1 MNHSQL
7 AKELVRGLRGR
18 RSQAALSRWLGFKT
32 NVVYTWESGR
42 SEPSIQQLFQLAAK
56 TGVHPKQA
64 LERFYRSRPAWLE
77 GAESLGRAQVAAL
90 LEQERGGVPVLKIA
104 RETGVSRHSLA
115 RYLRAEA
122 DMRLT
127 DFLRVLDYC
136 SRRLLDFVALWVDVN
151 QVPCA
156 AAAWRKQ
163 ELARRAAY
171 ERPWSHA
178 VLRYLELAR
187 RGPAAHNPH
196 AIAGCL
202 GIDVA
207 EVKSCLSLL
216 EQSGQIRRKGRQW
229 LTDRAESVELSADRD
244 AARKLAAW
252 WVSVAAERAQQPTG
266 MFAYNLCSV
275 ATKDLQRI
283 AQLQRDCLR
292 QIRAIV
298 AESKP
303 AERVALICVQV
314 FGLDGKL
321 QSEQRSWPVL
331 D

>member
-1 MNHSQL
+1 MDHPQL
-7 AKELVRGLRGR
+7 AKELVRSLRAG

-42 SEPSIQQLFQLAAK
+42 SEPSVQQLFQLAAK
-56 TGVHPKQA
+56 TGIHPKQA
-64 LERFYRSRPAWLE
+64 LQRFYRSVPPWL
-77 GAESLGRAQVAAL
+77 ATASALGRAEVAAL
-90 LEQERGGVPVLKIA
+90 LEQERGGVPVSQIA

-127 DFLRVLDYC
+127 DFLRVIDYC
-136 SRRLLDFVALWVDVN
+136 SRRLLDFIALWVDVGRL
-151 QVPCA
+151 PCA
-156 AAAWRKQ
+156 ASAWHKQ
-163 ELARRAAY
+163 ELARHAAY

-178 VLRYLELAR
+178 VLRYLELATVGPKAHR
-187 RGPAAHNPH
+187 PAA
-196 AIAGCL
+196 IASCL
-202 GIDVA
+202 GIEA
-207 EVKSCLSLL
+207 TEVERCLLLL
-216 EQSGQIRRKGRQW
+216 EQSGQIRRKGTRW
-229 LTDRAESVELSADRD
+229 VTDHAESIELSSDRQ

-252 WVSVAAERAQQPTG
+252 WVSVAAERAQQQGG

-275 ATKDLQRI
+275 AAEDLQRI

-303 AERVALICVQV
+303 AQRVALICVQV
-314 FGLDGKL
+314 FGLDGKA
-321 QSEQRSWPVL
+321 QQGQH
-331 D
+331 